1 MTVQWDNTVYSVI
14 YIYIWHAQG
23 ETLKFPSVKPCETH
37 HLGDPSDHLWSMWT
51 MYFFFFGTPW
61 AKPSLGTL
69 GWMFHM
75 FHIPGKL
82 IKRKCCGDLPTV
94 FFLIILLFAKTE
106 GYTPKYCDYVRYNW
120 IWWDIATIGGMLDS
134 VNDKNHRWERNWGVN
149 QGVKSCN
156 QWQILVRLK
165 IGFAI
170 SGQQNIGQW

>member
-1 MTVQWDNTVYSVI
+1 MPKVKLWNFRV
-14 YIYIWHAQG
+14 WNH
-23 ETLKFPSVKPCETH
+23 VKPTIWGIPLIIYDLC
-37 HLGDPSDHLWSMWT
+37 GRCI
-51 MYFFFFGTPW
+51 FFFGTPW